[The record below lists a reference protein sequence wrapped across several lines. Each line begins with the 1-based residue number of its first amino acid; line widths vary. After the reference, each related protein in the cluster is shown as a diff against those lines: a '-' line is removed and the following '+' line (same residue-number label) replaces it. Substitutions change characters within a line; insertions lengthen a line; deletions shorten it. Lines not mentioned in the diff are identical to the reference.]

1 MQLSSAGLN
10 LIKQWEAFV
19 PTPYNDGYGNRT
31 IGYGHVIRPGER
43 FDRLTEGQALQILAQ
58 DAAIAEDAV
67 NRLVAVP
74 LTQSQFDALVSLV
87 FNWGEGNFAASSH
100 LRRLNAGDYAGTA
113 QRIGEHP
120 VTSDGVYSRG
130 LANRRAAEKALFLRE
145 GLPTGGPVAAPS
157 EAPSGAEYFP
167 EVLTTSPSS
176 LLPLLAIAGG
186 ALVLLLW
193 LDD

>member
-10 LIKQWEAFV
+10 LIKQWETFV
-19 PTPYNDGYGNRT
+19 PTPYNDGYGNAT
-31 IGYGHVIRPGER
+31 IGYGHKIRRGESFGR
-43 FDRLTEGQALQILAQ
+43 ITESQARQILQ
-58 DAAIAEDAV
+58 TDVDWAEDAV

-145 GLPTGGPVAAPS
+145 GMPTAAPIAAPS

-176 LLPLLAIAGG
+176 PLPLLAIAGG